1 LKAYRLKR
9 IRFGLIGH
17 MLNKFLEVEGTS
29 TVANAKS
36 IVAEMDK
43 TQTMIWR

>member
-1 LKAYRLKR
+1 MLKKS
-9 IRFGLIGH
+9 
-17 MLNKFLEVEGTS
+17 LEVEGTS